1 MFFPLILSSCHMYIS
16 KHVRPGTRLTLIPTK
31 TGLTCVREI
40 RKKEEQ
46 GEIVK
51 HVPVIA
57 VTANVRDQQ
66 VATAKESG
74 MDDVLSKPFRIP
86 DLLKKVEVLLLGETA
101 QAEAHI
107 P

>member
-1 MFFPLILSSCHMYIS
+1 M
-16 KHVRPGTRLTLIPTK
+16 
-31 TGLTCVREI
+31 REI

-86 DLLKKVEVLLLGETA
+86 DLLKKVEMLLLAETA

>member
-1 MFFPLILSSCHMYIS
+1 M
-16 KHVRPGTRLTLIPTK
+16 

-40 RKKEEQ
+40 RKKEVQ
-46 GEIVK
+46 GEVTK

-86 DLLKKVEVLLLGETA
+86 DLLKKVEGLLLA
-101 QAEAHI
+101 DPDQAAAHI
-107 P
+107 R

>member
-1 MFFPLILSSCHMYIS
+1 M
-16 KHVRPGTRLTLIPTK
+16 K
-31 TGLTCVREI
+31 EI
-40 RKKEEQ
+40 RKKEVQ

-86 DLLKKVEVLLLGETA
+86 DLLKKVETLLLAETS
-101 QAEAHI
+101 QAAAHI

>member
-1 MFFPLILSSCHMYIS
+1 M
-16 KHVRPGTRLTLIPTK
+16 
-31 TGLTCVREI
+31 
-40 RKKEEQ
+40 
-46 GEIVK
+46 
-51 HVPVIA
+51 PVIA

-86 DLLKKVEVLLLGETA
+86 DLLKKVEVLLLAGTA
-101 QAEAHI
+101 QAESHI